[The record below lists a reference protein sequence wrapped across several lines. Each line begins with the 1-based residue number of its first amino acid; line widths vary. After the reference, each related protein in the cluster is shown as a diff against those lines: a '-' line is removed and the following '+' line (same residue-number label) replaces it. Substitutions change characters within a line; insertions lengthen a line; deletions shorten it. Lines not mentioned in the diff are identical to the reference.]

1 MVLSSFDVGRSAMQI
16 VSIEERDVYYISLT
30 MIRRNNLLQRLFYL
44 SCNYLDRGL
53 PLVATVVHRNV
64 LYASEQNISG

>member
-1 MVLSSFDVGRSAMQI
+1 MQI
-16 VSIEERDVYYISLT
+16 VSIEERDVYHISLT
-30 MIRRNNLLQRLFYL
+30 MIRRDNLLQRLFYL

-53 PLVATVVHRNV
+53 LLVAAIVHRYI